1 MPFRDEAHHGSFRPN
16 ELELLQQA
24 YNEACVL
31 LDRCPKTHEYRS
43 RMAKS
48 VIRSFETGERDPYV
62 IAEKVAAAE
71 IQIELMDMPAKSK
84 RA

>member
-1 MPFRDEAHHGSFRPN
+1 MPFRDKAHHGSFRPN

-31 LDRCPKTHEYRS
+31 LDRCPTTHEYRS

-48 VIRSFETGERDPYV
+48 VIRSFEAGERDPYK
-62 IAEKVAAAE
+62 IAEQVASAE
-71 IQIELMDMPAKSK
+71 TQIGLVT
-84 RA
+84 